1 MADSAHRCPV
11 CGAASPL
18 PLAGIFCACCGMR
31 FRDDG
36 APCLMPQEVVAAI
49 QAGDPAVQD
58 LAARSGVP
66 APNIRRLAEMLMAG
80 APQGAGCPPP
90 GQPSPGSEPVL
101 HGAPPTAGRDTTPP
115 AGVRATST
123 AEARPRVLFGYDDA
137 FFLDSA
143 GEVVLQTDLEGATGT
158 EQDVKLT
165 VEGDILK
172 PFSVNMQDRL
182 AREVRMALTP
192 NRFPTSRV
200 VVRVSYFDARQEPHC
215 WVGETMIRDVEQH
228 LEQQGGPQ
236 IHLQTQNNVG
246 DQEIKISGVD
256 AVNILKRR
264 RLTQPVR
271 CEVLLR
277 EDDEAERRL
286 NASAKVDRLKAG
298 ELLHKARRRVDQH
311 RLEDAYKL
319 LREVEELG
327 FSLREVQALRSK
339 IERELSQ
346 ESLLRGRH
354 LFAEGK
360 LREAFEF
367 LSERKLLCF
376 NQEILDLLLDIE
388 DIGETCQKASTLVDE
403 GRLDEAEKLVEGVRG
418 QCPVYERA
426 NSLLERIRGLRSE
439 KLRLA
444 EADALERQRQEEEE
458 RAQVR
463 RKAEEEA
470 RTKALQET
478 ESRICEAAEEGRWR
492 QVFDELGPYARGEGH
507 DERLVADLLGRY
519 VAAARLRPLA
529 KLIPPGDEDPHL
541 LLVGEP
547 ELPVG
552 RHESNA
558 VILNDSTCRT
568 SRSHGRIIMA
578 APGTWA
584 VQRATARP
592 GAPSHVITVNDHA
605 LDEGEGVE
613 ILDGDRLAFADT
625 VVFQARVPE
634 TPVGR
639 GVELSVV
646 RLPEGDEDYLNLMRW
661 TILEG
666 AVLAGGGDDCHV
678 RLPGVSGAAF
688 VLVLSGGIFWIE
700 PAPGGPSTVTV
711 AGEAL
716 EGPRPLYHR
725 ETVAVGG
732 SEFLFYQLRQCEEL
746 WQWDDEL
753 DGRGLP

>member
-1 MADSAHRCPV
+1 MADPAHRCPV

-36 APCLMPQEVVAAI
+36 APCLMPQDVVAAI
-49 QAGDPAVQD
+49 QAGDPAVQE

-80 APQGAGCPPP
+80 AGASPPAPEPTQHGP
-90 GQPSPGSEPVL
+90 GPSSGHV
-101 HGAPPTAGRDTTPP
+101 TTPP
-115 AGVRATST
+115 AGFRAGSTS
-123 AEARPRVLFGYDDA
+123 EARPRVLFGYDDA
-137 FFLDSA
+137 FFLDAA
-143 GEVVLQTDLEGATGT
+143 GEVVLQTDLEDATGT

-200 VVRVSYFDARQEPHC
+200 VVRVSYFDSRQEPHC

-236 IHLQTQNNVG
+236 IHLQSSGNVG

-256 AVNILKRR
+256 AVNTLKRR
-264 RLTQPVR
+264 RLSQPVR

-286 NASAKVDRLKAG
+286 NASSKVDRIKAG

-311 RLEDAYKL
+311 RLEDAYKI

-354 LFAEGK
+354 LFSEGK
-360 LREAFEF
+360 LREAFDF

-376 NQEILDLLLDIE
+376 NQEIMDLLLDIE
-388 DIGETCQKASTLVDE
+388 DIGETIQKATALVDG
-403 GRLDEAEKLVEGVRG
+403 GRLDEAEKLVEGVRT

-426 NSLLERIRGLRSE
+426 NALLERIRGVRTE

-458 RAQVR
+458 RAQIR

-470 RTKALQET
+470 RKQALQEA
-478 ESRICEAAEEGRWR
+478 ESRICGAAEEGQWR
-492 QVFDELGPYARGEGH
+492 RVFDELGPYARGEGH

-519 VAAARLRPLA
+519 VAAVGLRPLA

-541 LLVGEP
+541 LLLAEP
-547 ELPVG
+547 DLPVG

-584 VQRATARP
+584 VQRAAARP
-592 GAPSHVITVNDHA
+592 GAPSHVISVNDHT

-613 ILDGDRLAFADT
+613 ILDGDRLSFADT

-639 GVELSVV
+639 GVELFVV
-646 RLPEGDEDYLNLMRW
+646 RLPEGDDEYLNLMRW

-666 AVLAGGGDDCHV
+666 ALLAGGGEDCHC

-688 VLVLSGGIFWIE
+688 VLVLSGGVFWIE
-700 PAPGGPSTVTV
+700 PAPGGPSRVTV
-711 AGEAL
+711 GGQGL

-732 SEFLFYQLRQCEEL
+732 AEFLFYQLRRYEEL